1 MNIALISQFADLAA
15 IYQDLGCYDDA
26 EKVLR
31 QIIAIKQAALPQD
44 DVSRVS
50 AALPNVIINLNNLA
64 FVYGAQGKFKATGE
78 LFERVLAIAEAAVG
92 DNDIIVTPAL
102 KNLAGNY
109 RARGENEKSR
119 TLLDRARKIEKTA
132 ADNFPVNW
140 IRRKPE
146 PEHKL
151 VPVSESIIKI
161 TTLQQ
166 LLDTEPEQIL
176 PE

>member
-50 AALPNVIINLNNLA
+50 AALPNMIINLNNLA
-64 FVYGAQGKFKATGE
+64 FVYGAQGKFKTAGE

-92 DNDIIVTPAL
+92 DNDIIVAPAL

-109 RARGENEKSR
+109 LARGEN
-119 TLLDRARKIEKTA
+119 
-132 ADNFPVNW
+132 
-140 IRRKPE
+140 
-146 PEHKL
+146 
-151 VPVSESIIKI
+151 
-161 TTLQQ
+161 
-166 LLDTEPEQIL
+166 
-176 PE
+176 